1 MRALSIING
10 VMDEKAHGDVE
21 RYALLQGFLSY
32 EPDGAPDGAG
42 RSSRIVLTCADL
54 TGIEIYRDRISQL
67 YRSGCPVILVPTADD
82 EENSGSYRKCR
93 EYITA
98 HAGFRFTLSEFR
110 EMLRRYVNRELLEER
125 TLCFGTSFTIDRKQK
140 TVIKQGRKID
150 LSPSEFNILLF
161 LLDHAGTVVRREEML
176 NVLPHRKRGSTRNID
191 THIKHIR
198 RMLDMRDVIVCVR
211 SVGYRLDEER
221 FLGIICKAAE

>member
-1 MRALSIING
+1 
-10 VMDEKAHGDVE
+10 
-21 RYALLQGFLSY
+21 
-32 EPDGAPDGAG
+32 
-42 RSSRIVLTCADL
+42 
-54 TGIEIYRDRISQL
+54 
-67 YRSGCPVILVPTADD
+67 
-82 EENSGSYRKCR
+82 
-93 EYITA
+93 
-98 HAGFRFTLSEFR
+98 
-110 EMLRRYVNRELLEER
+110 MLRRYVNRELLEER
-125 TLCFGTSFTIDRKQK
+125 TLCFGSSFTIDRKQK

-221 FLGIICKAAE
+221 FLGKICKAADFVKVISEKYFDFCMQKRNEYMVDQSDFVIVVRNGEKQGGTYQTFRYVQRKKKPFIVINLQELAQVAESKIKNRQ